1 MGPAVVLST
10 AFKRPVLHE
19 LIKLMS
25 CGFGSHAY
33 AILGKINVPMADFL
47 RAKRV
52 FQQLDLL

>member
-1 MGPAVVLST
+1 MCPAVVLSA
-10 AFKRPVLHE
+10 AFLRPVQHV

-33 AILGKINVPMADFL
+33 AILGKINGPMADFL

-52 FQQLDLL
+52 SQQLDLL